1 MSREQSWDRARWL
14 WLAALVAG
22 VSYFVAAL
30 QGWQGP
36 AIIAWKTAGVGLLTL
51 WAAAN
56 ARSGY
61 GWLLVAVLGF
71 GALGDALIECAGLLA
86 GAAAFAVGHLI
97 AIILYMQNRRNN
109 LSHSQQLL
117 AIVLVPLVLIISWEL
132 TRSATTGE
140 VISAV
145 AYGGGVAVMASTA
158 WTSRFPR
165 YRTGI
170 GAMMFLVSDMLI
182 FGRAGGA
189 MPGALAGWLIWPLY
203 FGGQAL
209 IAWGVLKTLSSEV
222 SARAS

>member
-1 MSREQSWDRARWL
+1 MSGEQNWDRARWI
-14 WLAALVAG
+14 WLAALVVGA
-22 VSYFVAAL
+22 SYFVAVL
-30 QGWQGP
+30 QGWQAP

-56 ARSGY
+56 AQSRN
-61 GWLLVAVLGF
+61 GWMLVAVLGF
-71 GALGDALIECAGLLA
+71 GSLGDALIDACGLLA

-97 AIILYMQNRRNN
+97 AIILYMRNRRDH
-109 LSHSQQLL
+109 LSRSQLLL

-132 TRSATTGE
+132 TRSGTAGE
-140 VISAV
+140 VISAM
-145 AYGGGVAVMASTA
+145 AYGGGVAVMAATA

-182 FGRAGGA
+182 FARAGGA
-189 MPGALAGWLIWPLY
+189 MSGSLAGWLIWPLY

-209 IAWGVLKTLSSEV
+209 IARGVLKTLSEDV
-222 SARAS
+222 SARLS